1 MLQWRSRLFWHLC
14 HREGSGS
21 VRDPM
26 QRLENGMKNA
36 KKTIGRFTYWWNYI
50 YFLIYNMPVI
60 LPYMSTCQH
69 VLLDA
74 WSECIE
80 RVPINIPEVT
90 WATEKKTKTTLL
102 SIESWLFKKRDPHF
116 MVYEAIPTYLGSIS
130 LDTHAGLPHHSWH
143 PKMETFVLHHEWNG
157 PRSLGKTIRECQEP
171 KPFNHIFLKR
181 WEMSSFRKCCYIKV
195 VVPTHI
201 CVKLGIF
208 S

>member
-1 MLQWRSRLFWHLC
+1 MEWRT
-14 HREGSGS
+14 
-21 VRDPM
+21 
-26 QRLENGMKNA
+26 QRNDWEIHVLMEL
-36 KKTIGRFTYWWNYI
+36 YI
-50 YFLIYNMPVI
+50 FSNIQHACNTAIHVN
-60 LPYMSTCQH
+60 MSTCTVRCMIWMYRESAH
-69 VLLDA
+69 KHTRSDL
-74 WSECIE
+74 SH
-80 RVPINIPEVT
+80 R
-90 WATEKKTKTTLL
+90 KKKAKTTLL